1 MFQKVS
7 FLKKNFDHIM
17 ESNVSRTCQL
27 TEINSR
33 WEVRNEAYLKLKR
46 LIRYTFFQN
55 RSIITI
61 FLIIVLT
68 ATVEQ
73 RAYDND

>member
-1 MFQKVS
+1 MIKKRR
-7 FLKKNFDHIM
+7 FLKKNNAYIM
-17 ESNVSRTCQL
+17 ECNVSRTCEL
-27 TEINSR
+27 KEINSR
-33 WEVRNEAYLKLKR
+33 LEVRNEAYLKFKR

-55 RSIITI
+55 RSIISI
-61 FLIIVLT
+61 FLIIVIT